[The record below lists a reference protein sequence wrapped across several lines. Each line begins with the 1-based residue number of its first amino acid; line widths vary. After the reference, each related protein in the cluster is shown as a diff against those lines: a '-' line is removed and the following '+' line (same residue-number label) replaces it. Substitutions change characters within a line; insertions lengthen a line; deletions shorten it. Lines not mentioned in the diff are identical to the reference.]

1 MCQIGDIILI
11 YNAKNKRPVGAH
23 PFIVLDDNNGT
34 VMGLYNYDFIGLLL
48 TSASTEERKEH
59 LKQYAGNFP
68 IAKEDKIV
76 NPNKNDNRDGY
87 VKADQLFYF
96 DKRKIRYIHLGRID
110 SDIFDL
116 IIEFMEELKD
126 NGIKVKQILDNASKI
141 ELPEETVE

>member
-11 YNAKNKRPVGAH
+11 YNARNRRPVGAH

-68 IAKEDKIV
+68 IAKEDK
-76 NPNKNDNRDGY
+76 NMDPGKDNNLDSY
-87 VKADQLFYF
+87 VEADQLFYF
-96 DKRKIRYIHLGRID
+96 DKTKINYTHLGRID
-110 SDIFDL
+110 SDVFNL
-116 IIEFMEELKD
+116 IVEFMEELG
-126 NGIKVKQILDNASKI
+126 NSGIPMKQILDKATRI
-141 ELPEETVE
+141 ELQEDTSK